1 MKAFYQHPCPT
12 SLLATATFAL
22 AGLLGAGAAPC
33 RGFQPPAE
41 SAAPIASHRNL
52 PASQPASVPVRAD
65 PSVRF
70 RERAS
75 VIDPT
80 AAAYPEIGFVLERDG
95 KPADWQHASVDLSVP
110 ARGRLMIWLMG
121 HNQELFERVNSYGIH
136 AIQVAYA
143 NQWFS
148 LLCQPH
154 PADSQQ
160 RGNVRLEAATGLGV
174 SDQLDIAPAD
184 SVMGR
189 SLRFV
194 QWLAQEHPEGG
205 WDEFL
210 TDDHQELRW
219 DRVILA
225 GASHG
230 ATTAARLAIHQPVDR
245 VVMLCGP
252 RDQDQDW
259 QALPS
264 ATATERFFGFSHVL
278 DAGWTANHYCRS
290 WQLLGL
296 ARCGPLANVDTEAP
310 PYQQSRRLISA
321 ADVQQDPR
329 TAHSAVTPGRASPR
343 DAAGQYL
350 YEPVWRYLF
359 THPVEQ
365 FGPAAELDPQC
376 VLSGQP

>member
-1 MKAFYQHPCPT
+1 MKTADQLRRVSFSAAILMALM
-12 SLLATATFAL
+12 SLL
-22 AGLLGAGAAPC
+22 GLLGTPSLGL
-33 RGFQPPAE
+33 QPPAE
-41 SAAPIASHRNL
+41 SAAHIASTRN
-52 PASQPASVPVRAD
+52 PARSPPDAGPGRAGQP
-65 PSVRF
+65 VRF

-75 VIDPT
+75 LIDRS
-80 AAAYPEIGFVLERDG
+80 AASYPEIRFVLERDG
-95 KPADWQHASVDLSVP
+95 KPTDWQHASVDLSVP

-148 LLCQPH
+148 LLCQPQ

-174 SDQLDIAPAD
+174 SDQVAIAPAD
-184 SVMGR
+184 SIVGR

-194 QWLAQEHPEGG
+194 QWLAQTHPEGG
-205 WDEFL
+205 WEDFL
-210 TDDHQELRW
+210 SDDRQALRW
-219 DRVILA
+219 ERVILA

-296 ARCGPLANVDTEAP
+296 HRCGPTVNIDAESP
-310 PYQQSRRLISA
+310 PYQQSRRLVSA
-321 ADVQQDPR
+321 ADVQNDPR

-343 DAAGQYL
+343 DADGQYL

-365 FGPAAELDPQC
+365 FGAAVETDPEC
-376 VLSGQP
+376 VLAGER